1 MTDAEKNFVSIHN
14 PSTGEVLHKFYYQ
27 FLSDKFIACPYFACV
42 NEDDQL
48 IVTDMR
54 NNQIKVR
61 IHLVKANAKNDE
73 QLIVTDMRNSQIK
86 VRLHLVK
93 ANAKNDVASRW
104 VFVVHIE

>member
-27 FLSDKFIACPYFACV
+27 FLSDKFIACPFFACV

-61 IHLVKANAKNDE
+61 LQWTK
-73 QLIVTDMRNSQIK
+73 S
-86 VRLHLVK
+86 
-93 ANAKNDVASRW
+93 NAKNDVSSRW
-104 VFVVHIE
+104 VFAIHIACGSIKIKEKCHFRVRFRSVYTGS

>member
-14 PSTGEVLHKFYYQ
+14 PSSGEVLHKFYYQ

-54 NNQIKVR
+54 NNQIKVGYIIMNYMMLWPILANLR
-61 IHLVKANAKNDE
+61 WPTSKNKIHK
-73 QLIVTDMRNSQIK
+73 
-86 VRLHLVK
+86 
-93 ANAKNDVASRW
+93 
-104 VFVVHIE
+104 

>member
-14 PSTGEVLHKFYYQ
+14 PSNGEVLHRFYYQ

-54 NNQIKVR
+54 NNQIKV
-61 IHLVKANAKNDE
+61 
-73 QLIVTDMRNSQIK
+73 S
-86 VRLHLVK
+86 
-93 ANAKNDVASRW
+93 S
-104 VFVVHIE
+104 